1 MEKKIINTD
10 KAPAAV
16 GPYVQAIQKG
26 NMLYA
31 SGQLGLVPETGAV
44 SYTHLDVYKRQLHCK
59 AADLCVFYCGILSE
73 LRGDCDDWTLFVWN
87 SFWNINGSDFQENE
101 VQRKGG
107 SFCHGASQLQNAWG
121 KKCGAFALG

>member
-31 SGQLGLVPETGAV
+31 SGQLGLVPETGVLAEGV
-44 SYTHLDVYKRQLHCK
+44 QAQTKQSLANIQAGFGRGRIRKRGCCK
-59 AADLCVFYCGILSE
+59 DHRIS
-73 LRGDCDDWTLFVWN
+73 
-87 SFWNINGSDFQENE
+87 
-101 VQRKGG
+101 GG
-107 SFCHGASQLQNAWG
+107 YS
-121 KKCGAFALG
+121 

>member
-31 SGQLGLVPETGAV
+31 SGQLGLVPETGV
-44 SYTHLDVYKRQLHCK
+44 LLSLIHIYSVKRSMQ
-59 AADLCVFYCGILSE
+59 
-73 LRGDCDDWTLFVWN
+73 
-87 SFWNINGSDFQENE
+87 SFWIKEPFRELWVPFSYIPW
-101 VQRKGG
+101 RLK
-107 SFCHGASQLQNAWG
+107 HGPFNMLRLMNLKRLWSR
-121 KKCGAFALG
+121 

>member
-31 SGQLGLVPETGAV
+31 SGQLGLVPETGVLAEGVQAQTKQSLANIQAV
-44 SYTHLDVYKRQLHCK
+44 LDEAGFAKEDVVKTTVFL
-59 AADLCVFYCGILSE
+59 ADIRDFAVVNEIYAEYF
-73 LRGDCDDWTLFVWN
+73 GDAGRLGPVWKWQSSPKMVWWRLN
-87 SFWNINGSDFQENE
+87 
-101 VQRKGG
+101 
-107 SFCHGASQLQNAWG
+107 L
-121 KKCGAFALG
+121 

>member
-31 SGQLGLVPETGAV
+31 SGQLGLVPETGVLAE
-44 SYTHLDVYKRQLHCK
+44 
-59 AADLCVFYCGILSE
+59 G
-73 LRGDCDDWTLFVWN
+73 
-87 SFWNINGSDFQENE
+87 
-101 VQRKGG
+101 VQAQTKQSLANTG
-107 SFCHGASQLQNAWG
+107 SFGRGRIRKRGCCKDHRISGGYS
-121 KKCGAFALG
+121 

>member
-31 SGQLGLVPETGAV
+31 SGQLGLVPETGVLAEGV
-44 SYTHLDVYKRQLHCK
+44 QAQTKQSLAIYRQFWTRQDSPKRML
-59 AADLCVFYCGILSE
+59 
-73 LRGDCDDWTLFVWN
+73 
-87 SFWNINGSDFQENE
+87 
-101 VQRKGG
+101 
-107 SFCHGASQLQNAWG
+107 
-121 KKCGAFALG
+121 